1 MRGPMALFGFSA
13 SVAAGQL
20 TVVGQNGA
28 TLLPG
33 AGVGVRVVAGDVYV
47 RGLTISGSGE
57 SGVVVD
63 GAGILRMNRCIVTA
77 NMKGGLLV
85 NPGAGFDVAN
95 TVFDGNGPGVGSFGV
110 FGGVSLGT
118 ARVGGPARFRNNT
131 VVNSKAPGVVCEK
144 MAQAI
149 SGLLLWQNAAGD
161 TANCTLTTSKQTA
174 DGDPKLT
181 ADYHL
186 TATSPCRNAG
196 DPTDFP
202 PDDLDGDARP
212 QEARSDCG
220 ADEWKP

>member
-1 MRGPMALFGFSA
+1 MALIGFTASA
-13 SVAAGQL
+13 ASGQL

-28 TLLPG
+28 ALLPG
-33 AGVGVRVVAGDVYV
+33 GAGPGVRVAAGDVYV
-47 RGLTISGSGE
+47 RGLTISGSGDT
-57 SGVVVD
+57 GVVVD
-63 GAGILRMNRCIVTA
+63 AAGILRMNRCIVKD

-85 NPGAGFDVAN
+85 NPGAAFDVAN
-95 TVFDGNGPGVGSFGV
+95 TVFDGNGPGLFGSFTS
-110 FGGVSLGT
+110 FGGVFMGT
-118 ARVGGPARFRNNT
+118 ARVAGPARFRNNT
-131 VVNSKAPGVVCEK
+131 VVNSKFGAGVVCEK
-144 MAQAI
+144 ATQPV
-149 SGLLLWQNAAGD
+149 SGLLQYNPGQLDAV
-161 TANCTLTTSKQTA
+161 NCTLTSSKQTT

-202 PDDLDGDARP
+202 ADDIDGDPRP